1 MNAQPADAMPTQRPP
16 LLRAAIYMLLS
27 TIGFG
32 LMAVTIRLASRT
44 ESTLEIAFFRN
55 FFGLLALLPM
65 LLAPAMRTADPVA
78 VFRASVRTTRLS
90 RYIVRALIGMVGMF
104 FGFWS
109 IANLP
114 LSQAIAL
121 AYSSPIFVTVA
132 AVLML
137 GEVVRI
143 RRWMA
148 VIIGFI
154 GMLVIVRPFSH
165 AFTMGSLVAV
175 AAAVTSAIVAIQ
187 IKQLATTDSPDT
199 IVFWTY
205 MLWVP
210 MSLAA
215 ALFQWHWPQGIT
227 WLWLALT
234 GLFGTIGQV
243 MWTRA
248 LKLGDVSALTPISFM
263 QLVVVTIAGW
273 LLFDETV
280 DRWTLLGAG
289 IIFASTAYIAH
300 REAVLARQKR
310 SNAPSEAFEAG
321 L

>member
-1 MNAQPADAMPTQRPP
+1 
-16 LLRAAIYMLLS
+16 MLLS

-32 LMAVTIRLASRT
+32 LMAVTIRLASKT

-55 FFGLLALLPM
+55 FFGLIALLP
-65 LLAPAMRTADPVA
+65 LLLGPALRTPDPSA
-78 VFRASVRTTRLS
+78 TFRKMVHTTRLS
-90 RYIVRALIGMVGMF
+90 RYGVRALIGFIGMF
-104 FGFWS
+104 LGFWS

-121 AYSSPIFVTVA
+121 AYSSPIFVTIA

-137 GEVVRI
+137 GEIVRV
-143 RRWMA
+143 RRWAA
-148 VIIGFI
+148 VAIGFI

-165 AFTMGSLVAV
+165 TFTLGSLVAV
-175 AAAVTSAIVAIQ
+175 SAAITSAIVAIQ
-187 IKQLATTDSPDT
+187 IKQLSTTDGPDT

-205 MLWVP
+205 VLWVP
-210 MSLAA
+210 MSLVA

-227 WLWLALT
+227 WLWLVLT
-234 GLFGTIGQV
+234 GVLGTIGQV

-248 LKLGDVSALTPISFM
+248 LKLGEVSALTPISFV

-273 LLFDETV
+273 LLFDEHV

-300 REAVLARQKR
+300 REAQLARLKR
-310 SNAPSEAFEAG
+310 SNAATA
-321 L
+321 

>member
-1 MNAQPADAMPTQRPP
+1 
-16 LLRAAIYMLLS
+16 MLLS

-65 LLAPAMRTADPVA
+65 LVAPALRTANPRVT
-78 VFRASVRTTRLS
+78 FRASVHTTRLS
-90 RYIVRALIGMVGMF
+90 RYGVRALIGMIGMF
-104 FGFWS
+104 LGFWS

-121 AYSSPIFVTVA
+121 AYSSPIFVTIA

-137 GEVVRI
+137 GEVVRV
-143 RRWMA
+143 RRWVA

-154 GMLVIVRPFSH
+154 GMLVIVRPFSQS
-165 AFTMGSLVAV
+165 FTLGSLVAV
-175 AAAVTSAIVAIQ
+175 GAAITSAIVAIQ

-210 MSLAA
+210 MSLIAV
-215 ALFQWHWPQGIT
+215 LFQWRWPHGIS

-234 GLFGTIGQV
+234 GVLGTVGQV

-248 LKLGDVSALTPISFM
+248 LKLGEVSALTPISFV

-273 LLFDETV
+273 LLFGEHV

-300 REAVLARQKR
+300 RETVLVRQKR
-310 SNAPSEAFEAG
+310 SNAPSETVEAG

>member
-1 MNAQPADAMPTQRPP
+1 
-16 LLRAAIYMLLS
+16 MLLS

-32 LMAVTIRLASRT
+32 LMAVTIRLASKT

-55 FFGLLALLPM
+55 FFGLIALLP
-65 LLAPAMRTADPVA
+65 LLLGPVLRTADP
-78 VFRASVRTTRLS
+78 RAAWRKTVHTTRLS
-90 RYIVRALIGMVGMF
+90 RYGVRALIGFVGMF
-104 FGFWS
+104 LGFWS

-121 AYSSPIFVTVA
+121 AYSSPIFVTIA

-137 GEVVRI
+137 GEVVRA
-143 RRWMA
+143 RRWAA
-148 VIIGFI
+148 VTIGFI

-165 AFTMGSLVAV
+165 TFTLASLVAV
-175 AAAVTSAIVAIQ
+175 SAAITSAIVAIQ
-187 IKQLATTDSPDT
+187 IKQLSTTDGPDT

-205 MLWVP
+205 VLWVP
-210 MSLAA
+210 MSLVA

-227 WLWLALT
+227 WVWLILT
-234 GLFGTIGQV
+234 GVLGTIGQV

-248 LKLGDVSALTPISFM
+248 LKLGEVSALTPISFV

-273 LLFDETV
+273 LLFDEHV
-280 DRWTLLGAG
+280 DRWTLIGAG

-300 REAVLARQKR
+300 REAQLARLNR
-310 SNAPSEAFEAG
+310 SNAASEATEAG
-321 L
+321 R

>member
-1 MNAQPADAMPTQRPP
+1 
-16 LLRAAIYMLLS
+16 MLLS
-27 TIGFG
+27 TVGFG

-55 FFGLLALLPM
+55 FFGLIALLP
-65 LLAPAMRTADPVA
+65 LLLGPALRTPDPRA
-78 VFRASVRTTRLS
+78 AFRKTVHTTRLS
-90 RYIVRALIGMVGMF
+90 RYGVRALIGMVGMF
-104 FGFWS
+104 LGFWS

-121 AYSSPIFVTVA
+121 AYSSPIFVTIA

-137 GEVVRI
+137 GEVVRV
-143 RRWMA
+143 RRWAA
-148 VIIGFI
+148 VAIGFI

-165 AFTMGSLVAV
+165 AFTLGSLVAV
-175 AAAVTSAIVAIQ
+175 SAAITSAIVAIQ
-187 IKQLATTDSPDT
+187 IKQLSTTDGPDT

-205 MLWVP
+205 VLWVP
-210 MSLAA
+210 MSLVA

-234 GLFGTIGQV
+234 GVLGTVGQV

-248 LKLGDVSALTPISFM
+248 LKLGEVSALTPISFV

-273 LLFDETV
+273 LMFGEEV
-280 DRWTLLGAG
+280 DRWTVLGAA
-289 IIFASTAYIAH
+289 IIFASTVYISH
-300 REAVLARQKR
+300 REAVLARQNR
-310 SNAPSEAFEAG
+310 SRAATDAMEAG

>member
-1 MNAQPADAMPTQRPP
+1 MNAPLAAAAQQPRPP
-16 LLRAAIYMLLS
+16 LLRAALYMLLS
-27 TIGFG
+27 TIAFG
-32 LMAVTIRLASRT
+32 LMAVTIRLASRS

-65 LLAPAMRTADPVA
+65 LLAPALRTPRPLES
-78 VFRASVRTTRLS
+78 FRAGIRTTRLS
-90 RYIVRALIGMVGMF
+90 RYGVRAFIGMIGMVL
-104 FGFWS
+104 GFWS

-121 AYSSPIFVTVA
+121 AYSSPIFVTIA

-137 GEVVRI
+137 GEVVRV
-143 RRWMA
+143 RRWLA

-165 AFTMGSLVAV
+165 TFSLGSLVAV
-175 AAAVTSAIVAIQ
+175 AAAITSAIVAIQ
-187 IKQLATTDSPDT
+187 IKELATTDSPDT

-205 MLWVP
+205 ALWVP
-210 MSLAA
+210 MSLVG
-215 ALFQWHWPQGIT
+215 ALFQWHWPSGVT
-227 WLWLALT
+227 WAWLALT
-234 GLFGTIGQV
+234 GLLGTVGQV

-248 LKLGDVSALTPISFM
+248 LKLGEVSALTPISFV

-273 LLFDETV
+273 LMFGEEV
-280 DRWTLLGAG
+280 DRWTVLGAA
-289 IIFASTAYIAH
+289 IIFASTVYISH
-300 REAVLARQKR
+300 REAVLARQNR
-310 SNAPSEAFEAG
+310 SRAATDAMEAG

>member
-1 MNAQPADAMPTQRPP
+1 
-16 LLRAAIYMLLS
+16 MLLS

-32 LMAVTIRLASRT
+32 LMAVTIRLASKT

-55 FFGLLALLPM
+55 FFGLIALLP
-65 LLAPAMRTADPVA
+65 LLLGPALRTSDPRA
-78 VFRASVRTTRLS
+78 AFRKTVHTTRLS
-90 RYIVRALIGMVGMF
+90 RYGVRALIGMIGMF
-104 FGFWS
+104 LGFWS

-121 AYSSPIFVTVA
+121 AYSSPIFVTIA

-137 GEVVRI
+137 GEVVRV

-148 VIIGFI
+148 VLIGFT
-154 GMLVIVRPFSH
+154 GMLVIVRPLSH
-165 AFTMGSLVAV
+165 AFTLGSLVAV
-175 AAAVTSAIVAIQ
+175 AAAITSAIVAIQ
-187 IKQLATTDSPDT
+187 IKELSTTDSPDT

-210 MSLAA
+210 MSLVA

-234 GLFGTIGQV
+234 GLLGTVGQV

-248 LKLGDVSALTPISFM
+248 LKLGEVSALTPISFV
-263 QLVVVTIAGW
+263 QLIVVTIAGW
-273 LLFDETV
+273 LMFGEEI
-280 DRWTLLGAG
+280 DRWTLLGAA
-289 IIFASTAYIAH
+289 IIFASTVYIAH
-300 REAVLARQKR
+300 REAQLARQKR
-310 SNAPSEAFEAG
+310 SNAACEAVEAG
-321 L
+321 H

>member
-1 MNAQPADAMPTQRPP
+1 
-16 LLRAAIYMLLS
+16 MLLS
-27 TIGFG
+27 TVGFG
-32 LMAVTIRLASRT
+32 LMAVTIRLASKT

-55 FFGLLALLPM
+55 FFGLIALLP
-65 LLAPAMRTADPVA
+65 LLLGPALRTPDPRA
-78 VFRASVRTTRLS
+78 TFRKMVHTTRLS
-90 RYIVRALIGMVGMF
+90 RYGVRALIGFIGMF
-104 FGFWS
+104 LGFWS

-121 AYSSPIFVTVA
+121 AYSSPIFVTIA

-137 GEVVRI
+137 GEVVRV
-143 RRWMA
+143 RRWAA
-148 VIIGFI
+148 VAIGFI

-165 AFTMGSLVAV
+165 TFTLGSLVAV
-175 AAAVTSAIVAIQ
+175 SAAITSAIVAIQ
-187 IKQLATTDSPDT
+187 IKQLSTTDGPDT

-205 MLWVP
+205 VLWVP
-210 MSLAA
+210 MSLVA

-234 GLFGTIGQV
+234 GMLGTIGQV

-248 LKLGDVSALTPISFM
+248 LKLGEVSALTPISFV

-273 LLFDETV
+273 LLFGEQV

-300 REAVLARQKR
+300 REAQLARMRR
-310 SNAPSEAFEAG
+310 SNAATA
-321 L
+321 